1 MHTNISRTAVI
12 FETEISLHG
21 VSKSINCQTNNKSSM
36 TEEQNY
42 KYFSIELSTIYLD
55 VHDFLE
61 KLGTIG
67 ATSCTGIISVIY
79 KFRL

>member
-1 MHTNISRTAVI
+1 
-12 FETEISLHG
+12 
-21 VSKSINCQTNNKSSM
+21 M

-79 KFRL
+79 KSRR